1 MATTPVLA
9 PQPTRQPRGVSP
21 WFAVALVGALSMGL
35 LVFFIAVEGRQP
47 PAPAIPALRNAR
59 GDEGWVERVTKPT
72 PAASP
77 TLQVSPRP
85 VPLSEPSAQL
95 QVMPYQQPH
104 AAPTMSQE
112 ARERLERYRRAL
124 ASDVGV
130 KVGNGQVLETP
141 RLIGTGSAPSAAT
154 PIVVSAPPAPPHT
167 ITAWTWIYG
176 TLETGVD
183 SDHRGDVLARVSQ
196 DVKDSVTQTEVLI
209 PMGSKLHGYQ
219 QGREQVNQNDTSLL
233 VVWDDIEF
241 PNGGHIPLPKMPGT
255 DSEGY
260 PGFQDLVNNHYVR
273 TWTPALL
280 ISGITAG
287 TMLASRP
294 TYGGVNGYT
303 PEQQALGAGAESLGS
318 RAQGQFAMN
327 MATVKP
333 TLTIRP
339 GYEFRVLVTRDIVF
353 SGAYAQ

>member
-35 LVFFIAVEGRQP
+35 LVFFIAVERRQP

-59 GDEGWVERVTKPT
+59 GDEGWVERVNKPT

-77 TLQVSPRP
+77 TLQLSPRP
-85 VPLSEPSAQL
+85 VPLSEPSAQP

-154 PIVVSAPPAPPHT
+154 PIVVSAPPALPHT

-176 TLETGVD
+176 TLETGID

-209 PMGSKLHGYQ
+209 PMG
-219 QGREQVNQNDTSLL
+219 
-233 VVWDDIEF
+233 
-241 PNGGHIPLPKMPGT
+241 
-255 DSEGY
+255 
-260 PGFQDLVNNHYVR
+260 
-273 TWTPALL
+273 
-280 ISGITAG
+280 
-287 TMLASRP
+287 
-294 TYGGVNGYT
+294 
-303 PEQQALGAGAESLGS
+303 QQATWLSAGARASKSERHEPAGRLG
-318 RAQGQFAMN
+318 R
-327 MATVKP
+327 
-333 TLTIRP
+333 
-339 GYEFRVLVTRDIVF
+339 Y
-353 SGAYAQ
+353 